1 MEYLK
6 FDLNPGNV
14 ARFKFYPNRVLMSNG
29 LFYSN
34 LDPKSFFFIFFRWGW
49 WWRQMF
55 DGGCAICDA
64 KAMKFNLSQAETFFY
79 FHQKIRTSD

>member
-14 ARFKFYPNRVLMSNG
+14 ARFKFYSNRVLMSNG

-34 LDPKSFFFIFFRWGW
+34 LDPKSFFFIFS
-49 WWRQMF
+49 
-55 DGGCAICDA
+55 DGVVV
-64 KAMKFNLSQAETFFY
+64 ETNVRRRVCY
-79 FHQKIRTSD
+79 M

>member
-6 FDLNPGNV
+6 FDLNPSCLTPTGNV

-34 LDPKSFFFIFFRWGW
+34 LDPKSFFFIFS
-49 WWRQMF
+49 
-55 DGGCAICDA
+55 DGVVV
-64 KAMKFNLSQAETFFY
+64 ETNVRRRVCY
-79 FHQKIRTSD
+79 M